1 MKKVLIIALIALT
14 GCTSRYSG
22 QSDDSSSS
30 SSCTVYDSTSGVT
43 IECPDGSKAMVQHGA
58 NGSNGLDGGQQSGLS
73 NLSRYL
79 YCDSTLSNTNLSVY
93 YRLAIFTTGYAHV
106 VAGVYGTQIEINNS
120 LIYPSSHADYQSS
133 PVYFTYDLA
142 GDANG

>member
-22 QSDDSSSS
+22 QSDDNSSS

-93 YRLAIFTTGYAHV
+93 YRLATFTTGYAHV

-120 LIYPSSHADYQSS
+120 LII
-133 PVYFTYDLA
+133 L
-142 GDANG
+142 